1 MTDNEGSD
9 DGGTHDA
16 DQADTERSR
25 VANEPSATNQHLDDF
40 ETNEEDG
47 PVFEDTST
55 EDVLSEDSRTGEVPR
70 EGTRTDGAQSADTRA
85 DGIRTDNTRTDDT
98 RIDDARI
105 DENSQAGD
113 ATREEPD
120 DPANDPLFVRE
131 GDEDGAGN
139 QIWAD
144 RDLLSIGTVPGPDRI
159 VGRDAEIRSV
169 AGEIRHLVHE
179 SQPNHVVI
187 YGETGTGKS
196 LVSRH
201 VSDRLVETATARD
214 VPAASVYVECKK
226 NNTETRVARTI
237 ARSLSNASGSDI
249 EIPRVGLGSAEY
261 YDYAY
266 DIIDEYYDGL
276 IIILDEIDMVD
287 NAEGL
292 LHELSRAREAGHTD
306 AYIGIIAISNDI
318 DFGQK
323 LNARVQSSMRTTDFV
338 FEPYQSDQIEQILE
352 YRRDAFQEGVLQD
365 GVITETADRSADEHG
380 DARKAVDVLRIA
392 GDIADNGGGTIV
404 STEHVEKAVKRAEIN
419 RVKET
424 IESTS
429 PQSKLV
435 LYTLGRLTDAN
446 NRRFRTSAI
455 YTRYETTCGDVG
467 ADPLS
472 YDRVSQILSTLALMG
487 ISESHQ
493 VGGGHKQGV
502 YLEHQLIKDKDVVMK
517 AVVES
522 DERLSE
528 LHNGTYEL

>member
-1 MTDNEGSD
+1 MTNN
-9 DGGTHDA
+9 GGTEGGNHRDP
-16 DQADTERSR
+16 RSGT
-25 VANEPSATNQHLDDF
+25 P
-40 ETNEEDG
+40 EENIK
-47 PVFEDTST
+47 
-55 EDVLSEDSRTGEVPR
+55 
-70 EGTRTDGAQSADTRA
+70 EGTVHG
-85 DGIRTDNTRTDDT
+85 
-98 RIDDARI
+98 
-105 DENSQAGD
+105 NSSVAERVQQD
-113 ATREEPD
+113 PN

-131 GDEDGAGN
+131 GDEDGSSS

-159 VGRDAEIRSV
+159 VGRDTEIKSV

-201 VSDRLVETATARD
+201 VSQRLVDTATARN

-237 ARSLSNASGSDI
+237 ARTLSNKSDSDI
-249 EIPRVGLGSAEY
+249 EIPRIGLGAAEY

-266 DIIDEYYDGL
+266 DIIEDHYEG
-276 IIILDEIDMVD
+276 IIVILDEIDMVD

-352 YRRDAFQEGVLQD
+352 YRRDAFQNGVLHNS
-365 GVITETADRSADEHG
+365 VIPETADRSADEHG

-392 GDIADNGGGTIV
+392 GDIADDNEAGAV
-404 STEHVEKAVKRAEIN
+404 KPEHVDKAVRRAEVN

-424 IESTS
+424 IKSTS

-435 LYTLGRLTDAN
+435 LYTFGRLTGSDD
-446 NRRFRTSAI
+446 RRFRTSDI
-455 YTRYETTCGDVG
+455 YSHYETTCGDVD
-467 ADPLS
+467 ADVLS
-472 YDRVSQILSTLALMG
+472 YDRVGQILSTLALLG
-487 ISESHQ
+487 ISESQQ

-502 YLEHQLIKDKDVVMK
+502 YLEHQLIKDTDVVMK

-522 DERLSE
+522 DERLLK
-528 LHNGTYEL
+528 LHNGSYEI

>member
-1 MTDNEGSD
+1 MTDSGESEGGNCRGHHLNSP
-9 DGGTHDA
+9 
-16 DQADTERSR
+16 E
-25 VANEPSATNQHLDDF
+25 ANTKNGDVRGNSATA
-40 ETNEEDG
+40 
-47 PVFEDTST
+47 
-55 EDVLSEDSRTGEVPR
+55 
-70 EGTRTDGAQSADTRA
+70 EGVQQDP
-85 DGIRTDNTRTDDT
+85 N
-98 RIDDARI
+98 
-105 DENSQAGD
+105 
-113 ATREEPD
+113 
-120 DPANDPLFVRE
+120 DPANDPLFIRE
-131 GDEDGAGN
+131 GDEDGSTS

-144 RDLLSIGTVPGPDRI
+144 RDLLSIGTVPSPDRI
-159 VGRDAEIRSV
+159 VGRDAEIKSV
-169 AGEIRHLVHE
+169 AGEIRHLVHG

-201 VSDRLVETATARD
+201 VSQRLVDTATARN
-214 VPAASVYVECKK
+214 VPATSVYVECKK

-237 ARSLSNASGSDI
+237 ARTLSNKSNSDI
-249 EIPRVGLGSAEY
+249 DIPRIGLGSAEY

-266 DIIDEYYDGL
+266 DIIEDHYDG
-276 IIILDEIDMVD
+276 IIVILDEIDMVD

-338 FEPYQSDQIEQILE
+338 FEPYQSGQIEQILE
-352 YRRDAFQEGVLQD
+352 YRRDAFQNGVVQKD
-365 GVITETADRSADEHG
+365 VIPETADRSADEHG

-392 GDIADNGGGTIV
+392 GDIADDAEAGAV
-404 STEHVEKAVKRAEIN
+404 RPEHVDKAVKRAEVN

-435 LYTLGRLTDAN
+435 LYTFGRLTSSND
-446 NRRFRTSAI
+446 RRFRTSEI
-455 YTRYETTCGDVG
+455 YSHYETTCGDVG
-467 ADPLS
+467 ADVLS
-472 YDRVSQILSTLALMG
+472 YDRVGQILSTLALLG
-487 ISESHQ
+487 ISESQQ

-502 YLEHQLIKDKDVVMK
+502 YLEHQLIKDTDVIMK

-522 DERLSE
+522 DDRLLK
-528 LHNGTYEL
+528 LHNGNYEI

>member
-1 MTDNEGSD
+1 MTDNEGRD
-9 DGGTHDA
+9 EGG
-16 DQADTERSR
+16 DT
-25 VANEPSATNQHLDDF
+25 ATTEQQLDDF
-40 ETNEEDG
+40 DTTRVDTTASENASKTEEIQ
-47 PVFEDTST
+47 
-55 EDVLSEDSRTGEVPR
+55 R
-70 EGTRTDGAQSADTRA
+70 Q
-85 DGIRTDNTRTDDT
+85 
-98 RIDDARI
+98 
-105 DENSQAGD
+105 
-113 ATREEPD
+113 EPS

-131 GDEDGAGN
+131 GDEDGSST
-139 QIWAD
+139 QIWAN

-159 VGRDAEIRSV
+159 VGRDAEINSV

-201 VSDRLVETATARD
+201 VSDRLVDTATARN
-214 VPAASVYVECKK
+214 VPAASIYVECKK

-237 ARSLSNASGSDI
+237 ARALSDKSDSGI
-249 EIPRVGLGSAEY
+249 EIPRVGLGAAEY

-276 IIILDEIDMVD
+276 IVILDEIDMVD
-287 NAEGL
+287 DAEGL

-352 YRRDAFQEGVLQD
+352 YRRDAFQDGVVQD
-365 GVITETADRSADEHG
+365 GVLTETADRSADEHG

-392 GDIADNGGGTIV
+392 GDIADDDGADVVNTD
-404 STEHVEKAVKRAEIN
+404 HVDKAVKRAEIN

-435 LYTLGRLTDAN
+435 LYTLGRLTGSD
-446 NRRFRTSAI
+446 NRRFRTSDI
-455 YTRYETTCGDVG
+455 YSQYETTCGDVG

-472 YDRVSQILSTLALMG
+472 YDRVSQILSTLSLMG

-493 VGGGHKQGV
+493 IGGGHKQGV

-528 LHNGTYEL
+528 LHNGSYDV

>member
-1 MTDNEGSD
+1 MTDNE
-9 DGGTHDA
+9 
-16 DQADTERSR
+16 
-25 VANEPSATNQHLDDF
+25 
-40 ETNEEDG
+40 
-47 PVFEDTST
+47 
-55 EDVLSEDSRTGEVPR
+55 
-70 EGTRTDGAQSADTRA
+70 RA
-85 DGIRTDNTRTDDT
+85 DRG
-98 RIDDARI
+98 
-105 DENSQAGD
+105 GD
-113 ATREEPD
+113 ASPTPEGLQRQEPN

-131 GDEDGAGN
+131 GDEDGSSSR
-139 QIWAD
+139 IWAD

-159 VGRDAEIRSV
+159 VGRDTEIKSV
-169 AGEIRHLVHE
+169 AGEIRHLIHG

-201 VSDRLVETATARD
+201 VSDRLVDTATARN
-214 VPAASVYVECKK
+214 VSAASIYVECKK
-226 NNTETRVARTI
+226 NNTETRIARTI
-237 ARSLSNASGSDI
+237 TRALSDKSDSGID
-249 EIPRVGLGSAEY
+249 IPRVGLGSAEY

-276 IIILDEIDMVD
+276 IVILDEIDMID
-287 NAEGL
+287 DAEGL

-306 AYIGIIAISNDI
+306 AHIGIIAISNDI

-352 YRRDAFQEGVLQD
+352 YRRDAFQDGVVQD

-392 GDIADNGGGTIV
+392 GDIADDNDAEVV
-404 STEHVEKAVKRAEIN
+404 STEHVDKAVKRAEIN

-435 LYTLGRLTDAN
+435 LYTLGRLTGSN
-446 NRRFRTSAI
+446 NRRFRTSGI
-455 YTRYETTCGDVG
+455 YSQYETTCGDVSV
-467 ADPLS
+467 DPLS
-472 YDRVSQILSTLALMG
+472 YDRVGQILSTFALMG

-528 LHNGTYEL
+528 LHNGTYEI

>member
-1 MTDNEGSD
+1 MTDNEGSE
-9 DGGTHDA
+9 GGGDESITDR
-16 DQADTERSR
+16 Q
-25 VANEPSATNQHLDDF
+25 LDDF
-40 ETNEEDG
+40 DSTKVDISASEN
-47 PVFEDTST
+47 TST
-55 EDVLSEDSRTGEVPR
+55 T
-70 EGTRTDGAQSADTRA
+70 
-85 DGIRTDNTRTDDT
+85 
-98 RIDDARI
+98 
-105 DENSQAGD
+105 
-113 ATREEPD
+113 EEIQQQEPN

-131 GDEDGAGN
+131 GDEHGSSTK
-139 QIWAD
+139 IWAD

-159 VGRDAEIRSV
+159 VGRDEEIRSV

-201 VSDRLVETATARD
+201 VSDRLVDTATARN

-237 ARSLSNASGSDI
+237 ARALSDASDSGI

-276 IIILDEIDMVD
+276 IVILDEIDMVD

-352 YRRDAFQEGVLQD
+352 YRRDAFQEDVLQD

-392 GDIADNGGGTIV
+392 GDIADDTNADVVRTD
-404 STEHVEKAVKRAEIN
+404 HVDKAVKRAEVN

-435 LYTLGRLTDAN
+435 LYTLGRLTDSN
-446 NRRFRTSAI
+446 NRRFRTSGI
-455 YTRYETTCGDVG
+455 YAQYETTCGDVG

-472 YDRVSQILSTLALMG
+472 YDRVSQILSTLSLMG
-487 ISESHQ
+487 ISESYQ

-528 LHNGTYEL
+528 LHNGSYEI

>member
-1 MTDNEGSD
+1 MTDNEES
-9 DGGTHDA
+9 DGGGDSSIT
-16 DQADTERSR
+16 DQQLDGFDTNREDSS
-25 VANEPSATNQHLDDF
+25 ASEISSATKEIQR
-40 ETNEEDG
+40 
-47 PVFEDTST
+47 
-55 EDVLSEDSRTGEVPR
+55 SEP
-70 EGTRTDGAQSADTRA
+70 
-85 DGIRTDNTRTDDT
+85 N
-98 RIDDARI
+98 
-105 DENSQAGD
+105 
-113 ATREEPD
+113 

-131 GDEDGAGN
+131 GDEDGSSTP
-139 QIWAD
+139 IWAD

-159 VGRDAEIRSV
+159 VGRDTEIKSV

-201 VSDRLVETATARD
+201 VSDRLVDTATARN
-214 VPAASVYVECKK
+214 VPAASIYVECKK

-237 ARSLSNASGSDI
+237 ARALSDKSGSGI

-276 IIILDEIDMVD
+276 IVILDEIDMVD
-287 NAEGL
+287 DAEGL

-352 YRRDAFQEGVLQD
+352 YRRDAFQDGVVQD

-392 GDIADNGGGTIV
+392 GDIADDNDAEVV
-404 STEHVEKAVKRAEIN
+404 SADHVDKAVKRAEIN

-435 LYTLGRLTDAN
+435 LYTLGRLTGSN
-446 NRRFRTSAI
+446 NRRFRTSGI
-455 YTRYETTCGDVG
+455 YSQYETTCGDVG

-493 VGGGHKQGV
+493 IGGGHKQGV

-528 LHNGTYEL
+528 LHNGTYEI

>member
-1 MTDNEGSD
+1 MKDSEGSD
-9 DGGTHDA
+9 
-16 DQADTERSR
+16 ERGDS
-25 VANEPSATNQHLDDF
+25 PMTDQHLNDF
-40 ETNEEDG
+40 DMNRKDSSASENPSTPEEIQRQD
-47 PVFEDTST
+47 P
-55 EDVLSEDSRTGEVPR
+55 
-70 EGTRTDGAQSADTRA
+70 
-85 DGIRTDNTRTDDT
+85 N
-98 RIDDARI
+98 
-105 DENSQAGD
+105 
-113 ATREEPD
+113 
-120 DPANDPLFVRE
+120 DPANDPLFIRE
-131 GDEDGAGN
+131 GDEDGSSTH
-139 QIWAD
+139 IWAD
-144 RDLLSIGTVPGPDRI
+144 RDLLSIGTIPGPDRI
-159 VGRDAEIRSV
+159 VGRDAEIKSV
-169 AGEIRHLVHE
+169 AGEIRHLVYE

-201 VSDRLVETATARD
+201 VSDRLIDTATARN
-214 VPAASVYVECKK
+214 VPAASIYVECKK

-237 ARSLSNASGSDI
+237 ARTLSDTSNSGI

-287 NAEGL
+287 DAEGL

-352 YRRDAFQEGVLQD
+352 YRRDAFQDDVVQD

-392 GDIADNGGGTIV
+392 GDIADDNSTEVV
-404 STEHVEKAVKRAEIN
+404 STDHVEKAVKRAEIN

-435 LYTLGRLTDAN
+435 LYTLGRLTGLN
-446 NRRFRTSAI
+446 NRCFRTSGI
-455 YTRYETTCGDVG
+455 YSHYETTCGDVG

-472 YDRVSQILSTLALMG
+472 YDRVSQILNTFALMG

-493 VGGGHKQGV
+493 IGGGHMQGV
-502 YLEHQLIKDKDVVMK
+502 YLEHQFIKDKDVVMK

-528 LHNGTYEL
+528 LHNGAYKI

>member
-1 MTDNEGSD
+1 MPFEDESMTDNEGRD
-9 DGGTHDA
+9 AGG
-16 DQADTERSR
+16 DTPTTEQQLDEFDTTRMDTTASENASTTEEIQR
-25 VANEPSATNQHLDDF
+25 QEPS
-40 ETNEEDG
+40 
-47 PVFEDTST
+47 
-55 EDVLSEDSRTGEVPR
+55 
-70 EGTRTDGAQSADTRA
+70 
-85 DGIRTDNTRTDDT
+85 
-98 RIDDARI
+98 
-105 DENSQAGD
+105 
-113 ATREEPD
+113 

-131 GDEDGAGN
+131 GDEDGSSN

-159 VGRDAEIRSV
+159 VGRDAEINSV

-201 VSDRLVETATARD
+201 VSDRLVDTATARN
-214 VPAASVYVECKK
+214 VPAASIYVECKK

-237 ARSLSNASGSDI
+237 ARALSDKSDSGI
-249 EIPRVGLGSAEY
+249 EIPRVGLGSTEY

-276 IIILDEIDMVD
+276 IVILDEIDMVD
-287 NAEGL
+287 DAEGL

-352 YRRDAFQEGVLQD
+352 YRRDAFQDGVVQD
-365 GVITETADRSADEHG
+365 GVLTETADRSADEHG

-392 GDIADNGGGTIV
+392 GDIADDDGAEVV
-404 STEHVEKAVKRAEIN
+404 STDHVDKAVKRAEIN

-435 LYTLGRLTDAN
+435 LYTLGRLTGSD
-446 NRRFRTSAI
+446 NRRFRTSDI
-455 YTRYETTCGDVG
+455 YSQYETTCGDVG
-467 ADPLS
+467 ADSLS

-493 VGGGHKQGV
+493 IGGGHKQGV

-528 LHNGTYEL
+528 LHNGSYEV

>member
-1 MTDNEGSD
+1 MENNEGV
-9 DGGTHDA
+9 
-16 DQADTERSR
+16 DQGSESP
-25 VANEPSATNQHLDDF
+25 PSGAT
-40 ETNEEDG
+40 
-47 PVFEDTST
+47 
-55 EDVLSEDSRTGEVPR
+55 
-70 EGTRTDGAQSADTRA
+70 
-85 DGIRTDNTRTDDT
+85 
-98 RIDDARI
+98 
-105 DENSQAGD
+105 QAGSGASSETD
-113 ATREEPD
+113 EPHKQD
-120 DPANDPLFVRE
+120 PEDPANDPLFIRE
-131 GDEDGAGN
+131 GDEEESGS
-139 QIWAD
+139 QIWAN

-159 VGRDAEIRSV
+159 VGRDSEITSV
-169 AGEIRHLVHE
+169 AGEIRHLINK

-201 VSDRLVETATARD
+201 VSDRLVDTATARD

-237 ARSLSNASGSDI
+237 ARTLSDKADSDLD
-249 EIPRVGLGSAEY
+249 IPRIGLGSAEY

-266 DIIDEYYDGL
+266 DIIDEHYDGL
-276 IIILDEIDMVD
+276 IVILDEIDMVND
-287 NAEGL
+287 AEGL

-338 FEPYQSDQIEQILE
+338 FEPYQSGQIEEILE
-352 YRRDAFQEGVLQD
+352 CRRDAFQEDVLEE
-365 GVITETADRSADEHG
+365 GVITETATRSADEHG

-392 GDIADNGGGTIV
+392 GDIAEDNGASV
-404 STEHVEKAVKRAEIN
+404 ASTEHVDKAVKRAEVN

-435 LYTLGRLTDAN
+435 LYTLGKMTGTNARE
-446 NRRFRTSAI
+446 FRTSEI
-455 YTRYETTCGDVG
+455 YEHYETTCKDVG
-467 ADPLS
+467 AETSLS
-472 YDRVSQILSTLALMG
+472 YDRVSQILSTLSLLG
-487 ISESHQ
+487 ISESRQ

-517 AVVES
+517 AVIES
-522 DERLSE
+522 DDRLSE
-528 LHNGTYEL
+528 LYNGAYEI

>member
-1 MTDNEGSD
+1 MTDNEEP
-9 DGGTHDA
+9 DGGGDSSIA
-16 DQADTERSR
+16 DQ
-25 VANEPSATNQHLDDF
+25 QLDDF
-40 ETNEEDG
+40 DTN
-47 PVFEDTST
+47 
-55 EDVLSEDSRTGEVPR
+55 R
-70 EGTRTDGAQSADTRA
+70 EGSSASESSST
-85 DGIRTDNTRTDDT
+85 
-98 RIDDARI
+98 
-105 DENSQAGD
+105 S
-113 ATREEPD
+113 EEIQRQD
-120 DPANDPLFVRE
+120 SNDPANDPLFVRE
-131 GDEDGAGN
+131 GDEDGSSTH
-139 QIWAD
+139 IWAD

-159 VGRDAEIRSV
+159 VGRDTEIQSV
-169 AGEIRHLVHE
+169 AGEIRHLIHE

-201 VSDRLVETATARD
+201 VSDRLVDTATARN

-237 ARSLSNASGSDI
+237 ARALSDKSDSDI
-249 EIPRVGLGSAEY
+249 DIPRIGLGSAEY

-276 IIILDEIDMVD
+276 IVILDEIDMVD

-352 YRRDAFQEGVLQD
+352 YRRDAFHDGVVQD

-392 GDIADNGGGTIV
+392 GDIADDTDAEVV
-404 STEHVEKAVKRAEIN
+404 SPEHVDKAVKRAEVN

-435 LYTLGRLTDAN
+435 LYTLGRLTGSN
-446 NRRFRTSAI
+446 NRRFRTSGI
-455 YTRYETTCGDVG
+455 YSQYETTCGDVG

-528 LHNGTYEL
+528 LHNGTYEI

>member
-1 MTDNEGSD
+1 MTNSEEPDR
-9 DGGTHDA
+9 GGDA
-16 DQADTERSR
+16 STTDQ
-25 VANEPSATNQHLDDF
+25 QLDDF
-40 ETNEEDG
+40 SSTSEEIQRQ
-47 PVFEDTST
+47 
-55 EDVLSEDSRTGEVPR
+55 DS
-70 EGTRTDGAQSADTRA
+70 
-85 DGIRTDNTRTDDT
+85 N
-98 RIDDARI
+98 
-105 DENSQAGD
+105 
-113 ATREEPD
+113 

-131 GDEDGAGN
+131 GDEDGSSTH
-139 QIWAD
+139 IWAD

-159 VGRDAEIRSV
+159 VGRDTEIKSV
-169 AGEIRHLVHE
+169 AGEIRHLIHE

-201 VSDRLVETATARD
+201 VSDRLVDTATARN

-237 ARSLSNASGSDI
+237 ARALSDKSDSDL
-249 EIPRVGLGSAEY
+249 EIPRIGLGSAEY

-266 DIIDEYYDGL
+266 DIIDEYYDG
-276 IIILDEIDMVD
+276 IIVILDEIDMVD

-352 YRRDAFQEGVLQD
+352 YRRDAFQDGVVQD

-392 GDIADNGGGTIV
+392 GDIADDTDAEVV
-404 STEHVEKAVKRAEIN
+404 STEHVDKAVKRAAVN

-435 LYTLGRLTDAN
+435 LYTLGRLTGSN
-446 NRRFRTSAI
+446 NRRFRTSDI
-455 YTRYETTCGDVG
+455 YNQYETTCGDVG

-528 LHNGTYEL
+528 LHNGTYKI

>member
-1 MTDNEGSD
+1 MTGNEGRD
-9 DGGTHDA
+9 AGG
-16 DQADTERSR
+16 DTPTTEQQLEDFDTTKVDTTASENASTTEKIQRQ
-25 VANEPSATNQHLDDF
+25 EPS
-40 ETNEEDG
+40 
-47 PVFEDTST
+47 
-55 EDVLSEDSRTGEVPR
+55 
-70 EGTRTDGAQSADTRA
+70 
-85 DGIRTDNTRTDDT
+85 
-98 RIDDARI
+98 
-105 DENSQAGD
+105 
-113 ATREEPD
+113 

-131 GDEDGAGN
+131 GDEDGSSN

-159 VGRDAEIRSV
+159 VGRDAEIKSV

-201 VSDRLVETATARD
+201 VSDRLVDTATARK
-214 VPAASVYVECKK
+214 VPAASIYVECKK

-237 ARSLSNASGSDI
+237 ARALSDKSDSGI

-287 NAEGL
+287 DAEGL

-352 YRRDAFQEGVLQD
+352 YRRDAFQDGVVQNGVL
-365 GVITETADRSADEHG
+365 TETADRSADEHG

-392 GDIADNGGGTIV
+392 GDIADDNGAEVV
-404 STEHVEKAVKRAEIN
+404 STDHVDKAVKRAEIN

-435 LYTLGRLTDAN
+435 LYTLGRLTGSD
-446 NRRFRTSAI
+446 NRRFRTSDI
-455 YTRYETTCGDVG
+455 YSQYETTCGDVG

-493 VGGGHKQGV
+493 IGGGHKQGV

-517 AVVES
+517 AAVES

-528 LHNGTYEL
+528 LHNGSYEV